1 MTTRAK
7 SKIPEVVT
15 LETIKGLSTA
25 QYDRCKGTAE
35 QRIRERAGDKPRRRD
50 FVRELE
56 PLWGILDIAA
66 LLVLLSA
73 WLVSS
78 AHILTHVG
86 QASFNAYQAVQ
97 PGQFAGWLWNSE
109 WYGYAHQ
116 IGYIILAES
125 AMILFMTMFAAMH
138 HREGEGQVAFYAR
151 KMIPLGLALGSALF
165 VVVANWQSGVGEL
178 ESILP
183 PAVTI
188 GLGFWLEG
196 KLATQLE
203 RQKAITARYLEAVE
217 RYELA
222 QMEVESHPDYLPYL
236 RQEVAQK
243 LMSITPQK
251 NYPDVPIPVLKAA
264 VARELYRDEW
274 AFQEQA
280 TFTAG
285 GLTEPVNPSPPVAGT
300 GPLPVSPLP
309 TEADLESIG
318 EPVTMTPASGN
329 GQNPG

>member
-1 MTTRAK
+1 MT
-7 SKIPEVVT
+7 EVVT
-15 LETIKGLSTA
+15 LEHIKGLSTA

-86 QASFNAYQAVQ
+86 QASFNSYQSVN
-97 PGQFAGWLWNSE
+97 GGSFAGWLWDSQ

-125 AMILFMTMFAAMH
+125 AMILFMTMFAALQ
-138 HREGEGQVAFYAR
+138 RRADEGQAAFYAR
-151 KMIPLGLALGSALF
+151 KLIPLGLALGSALF

-196 KLATQLE
+196 KLAAQLE

-222 QMEVESHPDYLPYL
+222 QMEVENHPDYLPYL

-243 LMSITPQK
+243 LMSLTPQK

-274 AFQEQA
+274 AFQEMGTYQP
-280 TFTAG
+280 AG
-285 GLTEPVNPSPPVAGT
+285 QVALVNPTPPAAGS
-300 GPLPVSPLP
+300 GPLPVSPVP
-309 TEADLESIG
+309 TEEDLASIG
-318 EPVTMTPASGN
+318 EPVTMTPTSGN
-329 GQNPG
+329 GQREH